1 MKIKYSKE
9 TIFLYFVLF
18 CSCFNDIL
26 RIPGTGITFFRVL
39 LPFSLIYCLISN
51 SKGTIKIIV
60 FYVIFEMI
68 SLLQSFVF
76 TQTNDLNI
84 QLSVNRFILYSFYYL
99 SIFSIFIIINTLYH
113 LENMY
118 FIPNFLGFYTYL
130 FFLILIIFS
139 IYGIFGFVSVSN
151 LGIFENVNNYATKIA
166 AFFPFLFVG
175 AVQRHNRTNFI
186 LVCITLYMMFAN
198 DCKISLIGITIEII
212 IFTILAKNN
221 IELRY
226 GKLFTLVG
234 IYIMVFFGFFLL
246 NYDIILNSYN
256 LTDMLLN
263 LFKGVVHRN
272 PNVNLGTSG
281 NFRLSIML
289 KGFEWIEKT
298 HLFGIGIGNA
308 GILMRRTISVDGG
321 LLYQK
326 AISLHAFLLEFLL
339 ECGFIAILVYIV
351 LIKEIIG
358 CLKGKINGMQMVF
371 LMTFIS
377 MWVWGFQPSEMI
389 TEYFVIG
396 FLCGLFLIN
405 RKMKRLSLTY

>member
-1 MKIKYSKE
+1 MKIKYSKK

-26 RIPGTGITFFRVL
+26 RIPGTGITLFRVL

-51 SKGTIKIIV
+51 GKRTIKIIL
-60 FYVIFEMI
+60 FYLIFEMI
-68 SLLQSFVF
+68 SLLQSLVF
-76 TQTNDLNI
+76 AKTNDLNI
-84 QLSVNRFILYSFYYL
+84 QFSLNRFILYSFYYL
-99 SIFSIFIIINTLYH
+99 SVFNILIIVNTLYH

-118 FIPNFLGFYTYL
+118 FISNFLRFYTYL
-130 FFLILIIFS
+130 FFVILIIFS
-139 IYGIFGFVSVSN
+139 IYGVFGFVTVSN
-151 LGIFENVNNYATKIA
+151 LRIFENVNNYATKIA

-175 AVQRHNRTNFI
+175 VVQRHNKENFI

-198 DCKISLIGITIEII
+198 DCKISLIGITVEII
-212 IFTILAKNN
+212 MFIILAKNN

-226 GKLFTLVG
+226 GKLLTFVG
-234 IYIMVFFGFFLL
+234 IYIMAVFGYFLL
-246 NYDIILNSYN
+246 NYDIVLNSYN
-256 LTDMLLN
+256 LTDMISN
-263 LFKGVVHRN
+263 LFRGIIHRTL
-272 PNVNLGTSG
+272 NVNLGTSG
-281 NFRLSIML
+281 NFRLSIMF
-289 KGFEWIEKT
+289 KGFEWIKKT

-308 GILMRRTISVDGG
+308 GILMRRTIPVDGG
-321 LLYQK
+321 LVYQN

-339 ECGFIAILVYIV
+339 ECGFIAVLVYIM

-358 CLKGKINGMQMVF
+358 CLKRKINGMQMVF

-377 MWVWGFQPSEMI
+377 MWIWGFQPSEMI

-405 RKMKRLSLTY
+405 RKMKRLSLTH